1 MSDPLVLYSVNT
13 LLAYRINE
21 HFYGQMHYVW
31 CSPFFT
37 ASGTSL
43 LDVPAPP
50 SSTPCDICR
59 TYLDD
64 VLRQD
69 RHSAAIRN
77 NRNGIKSGLEIKRAD
92 GVISAEQH
100 QELEEIVSKAPLE
113 DFRPLLFVIP
123 VQGIA
128 DLVEEVPLL
137 QRAHPFSREYR
148 IECLPRSH
156 FDVLDWIWR

>member
-31 CSPFFT
+31 CSPFFD
-37 ASGTSL
+37 ASGTSPF
-43 LDVPAPP
+43 DVQAPP

-59 TYLDD
+59 MYLDD

-69 RHSAAIRN
+69 RHSDVIRN
-77 NRNGIKSGLEIKRAD
+77 NRSGLKSGLEIKRDD
-92 GVISAEQH
+92 GVISAEQYR
-100 QELEEIVSKAPLE
+100 ELEEIVSKAPFE

-123 VQGIA
+123 FQGIA
-128 DLVEEVPLL
+128 DRVEEVPLF

-148 IECLPRSH
+148 IERLPRSH
-156 FDVLDWIWR
+156 FDVLDWVWR

>member
-1 MSDPLVLYSVNT
+1 MADPLVLYSVNT

-21 HFYGQMHYVW
+21 HFYGQIHYVW
-31 CSPFFT
+31 CSPFFS
-37 ASGTSL
+37 ASGISR
-43 LDVPAPP
+43 LDLQAPP

-69 RHSAAIRN
+69 RHSSAIRN
-77 NRNGIKSGLEIKRAD
+77 NRYGIKSGLAVKKAD
-92 GVISAEQH
+92 GMISAEQH
-100 QELEEIVSKAPLE
+100 RELEETVSKAPLE

-123 VQGIA
+123 FQGVA
-128 DLVEEVPLL
+128 DLVEEIPLSE
-137 QRAHPFSREYR
+137 RAHPFSREYR
-148 IECLPRSH
+148 IERLPRSR